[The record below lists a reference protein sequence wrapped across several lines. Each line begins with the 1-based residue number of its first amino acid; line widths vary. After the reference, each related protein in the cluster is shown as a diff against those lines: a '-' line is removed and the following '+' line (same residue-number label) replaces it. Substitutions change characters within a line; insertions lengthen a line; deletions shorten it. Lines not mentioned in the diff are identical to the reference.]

1 MITSHSSE
9 VVDNLAA
16 SLFKYSIIVDVVFL
30 AFSLLDVA
38 LCPDDAKQDP
48 VVYGTEFGVMFLAKG
63 PPTSP
68 IQ

>member
-30 AFSLLDVA
+30 AFSLLD
-38 LCPDDAKQDP
+38 DADP
-48 VVYGTEFGVMFLAKG
+48 KNNTRYSTRIK
-63 PPTSP
+63 
-68 IQ
+68 

>member
-1 MITSHSSE
+1 M
-9 VVDNLAA
+9 VWPL
-16 SLFKYSIIVDVVFL
+16 
-30 AFSLLDVA
+30 A